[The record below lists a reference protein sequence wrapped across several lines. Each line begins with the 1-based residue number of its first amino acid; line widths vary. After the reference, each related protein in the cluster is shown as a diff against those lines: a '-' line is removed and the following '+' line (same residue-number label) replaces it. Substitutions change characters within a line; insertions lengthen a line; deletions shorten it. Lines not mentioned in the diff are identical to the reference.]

1 MAQRTTL
8 ETEQPSQPTKPVTK
22 SAADSLERE
31 RIFDAFRR
39 WGYLESALDPIGLFK
54 PQPRPELALTGP
66 IAGEAR
72 AFYCGTIGA
81 EFMHLPEP
89 DRRQWIAERIETS
102 APKPDQRKI
111 LERLI
116 RADLFE
122 QVLQARYLGAK
133 RFSLEGVTSLIPM
146 LDAMLEVIGEHG
158 ALECIMAMSHRGRLN
173 VMTHAACK
181 PAHEVVSGF
190 EDVDPRSVLGAG
202 DVKYHIG
209 ATGVYCTT
217 TGKSIGIHLVSN
229 PSHLEAVDP
238 VAMGRARAKQM
249 RQGAAA
255 GISGPATIAHEKVVP
270 IVMHGDA
277 AFAGQGIWAETLN
290 LADLQAYT
298 VGGTIHIIV
307 NNLIGFTTRPVQEHS
322 SRFASDIAKRQS
334 VPVFHV
340 NCEDP
345 DAVVRVGAIAAEY
358 RAKFGS
364 DVVVD
369 LIGYRRHGHSEVDD
383 PTITQPKLYE
393 LIKNHPPLWKIYA
406 QQIGIDPAQTVEALR
421 NEYEVEQTKAHELT
435 KQPHLRKLPEYWKPY
450 HRGKFKEAYE
460 VETGISREEL
470 AEISA
475 GLVRAPEKFHVH
487 PKIVKLLEQRAEM
500 GFGKRPVDYGY
511 AEALALGS
519 LLRHGTPVRLTG
531 QDTQRGT
538 FNQRHAV
545 LVDTETEAEYTPL
558 AHLPHVNA
566 AANSSDGS
574 AIRADRRAFCEI
586 YNSSLSEAACLGFE
600 YGFSRDYPEALVLW
614 EAQFGDFVNGAQVII
629 DQFISA
635 GEDKWDLPSGVVLL
649 LPHGYEGQGPEHSSA
664 RIERFLQLA
673 GEENIQICQPS
684 SAAQYFHLLR
694 RQALR
699 PYRKPLIVFT
709 PKSML
714 RNPEA
719 SSPIEAFSSPRFQ
732 QLVPDSEVQDAR
744 RILIASGKIGHELR
758 AERRRRK
765 DTTTAIFFLDQL
777 YPMPRKEIAAA
788 LEAHPNAREVIWV
801 QEEPRNMGPFS
812 YVFPRLDQLVQSRGL
827 RLRSIK
833 RSASASPATGSA
845 KAHDLEQKTI
855 LALAFTTTAEPTASG
870 ENAAT
875 ETPDATR

>member
-8 ETEQPSQPTKPVTK
+8 EAEKPLKPAKAGNK
-22 SAADSLERE
+22 SAAATAKSAANGESPVSQADRD
-31 RIFDAFRR
+31 RIFEAFRR
-39 WGYLESALDPIGLFK
+39 WGYLEATLDPIGLFA
-54 PQPRPELALTGP
+54 PQQSPDLAFTGP
-66 IAGEAR
+66 LADEAR
-72 AFYCGTIGA
+72 AFYCGNIGA

-89 DRRQWIAERIETS
+89 ARRQWIAEQLERP
-102 APKPDQRKI
+102 AAKPQQAKI

-133 RFSLEGVTSLIPM
+133 RFSLEGNTSLIPL
-146 LDAMLEVIGEHG
+146 LDSMLEVIGAHG

-181 PAHEVVSGF
+181 PPHEVVSGF

-209 ATGVYCTT
+209 ATGIYSTS
-217 TGKSIGIHLVSN
+217 TGKEIRIHLVSN

-238 VAMGRARAKQM
+238 VAMGRARAKQT
-249 RQGAAA
+249 RYGAATTLDD
-255 GISGPATIAHEKVVP
+255 PASVAHEKVVP

-290 LADLQAYT
+290 LADLKAYA

-340 NCEDP
+340 NAEDP
-345 DAVVRVGAIAAEY
+345 EAVVRVGELAAEY

-383 PTITQPKLYE
+383 PTITQPRLYE

-406 QQIGIDPAQTVEALR
+406 QKTGIDPTATVDTVR
-421 NEYEVEQTKAHELT
+421 GEYEGEQTKAHELK
-435 KQPHLRKLPEYWKPY
+435 KQPHLRKLPDYWKPY
-450 HRGKFKEAYE
+450 HRGKFKDEYE
-460 VETGISREEL
+460 VETGITRGEL
-470 AEISA
+470 AEITA
-475 GLVRAPEKFHVH
+475 GLVRVPEGFHVH

-500 GFGKRPVDYGY
+500 GNGKRLVDYGY

-519 LLRHGTPVRLTG
+519 LLRQGTPVRLSG

-545 LVDTETEAEYTPL
+545 LVDTENETEYLSLGNLT
-558 AHLPHVNA
+558 HDNA
-566 AANSSDGS
+566 NDH
-574 AIRADRRAFCEI
+574 AFCEV
-586 YNSSLSEAACLGFE
+586 YNSSLSEAACVGFE

-635 GEDKWDLPSGVVLL
+635 AEDKWDLPSGLVLL

-684 SAAQYFHLLR
+684 NAAQYFHLLR

-699 PYRKPLIVFT
+699 PFRKPLIVFT

-719 SSPIEAFSSPRFQ
+719 SSAIDAFSAPKFQ
-732 QLVPDSEVQDAR
+732 PLVPDSEVTDAR
-744 RILIASGKIGHELR
+744 HILIASGKVGHELR

-765 DTTTAIFFLDQL
+765 DANTAIFFLDQL
-777 YPMPRKEIAAA
+777 YPLPRKGITDA
-788 LEAHPNAREVIWV
+788 LEAHPSARDVTWV
-801 QEEPRNMGPFS
+801 QEEPRNMGPFF
-812 YVFPRLDQLVQSRGL
+812 YVMPRLEQLCEARGL
-827 RLRSIK
+827 RLRSVK

-845 KAHDLEQKTI
+845 KAHELEQKTVVS
-855 LALAFTTTAEPTASG
+855 LAFTTAVNE
-870 ENAAT
+870 
-875 ETPDATR
+875 